1 MYVVLACNLVELVI
15 LDVSGLV
22 RFTEEGIMMNMNE
35 HQQMNTNKHGM
46 MHIYI
51 CNSLTLGEEVDF
63 LGFSISLAISHFSIS
78 AICNARL
85 QLRMLACWTIWGCDQ

>member
-46 MHIYI
+46 MLIYMQLP
-51 CNSLTLGEEVDF
+51 NLRGRSGLPWL
-63 LGFSISLAISHFSIS
+63 LHFSGHLS
-78 AICNARL
+78 LLYQCNMQCKVATANARL
-85 QLRMLACWTIWGCDQ
+85 LDDMGL